1 MENYIISSLNQ
12 ILIFLILSSAL
23 IISTY
28 TRRYIED
35 DIEKYY
41 KKMEIISF
49 ILLIS
54 LIYFNYYIIVFIFI
68 YLLIYRKNYM
78 NFIIALQTSIIIF
91 LSLLNTINSYYE
103 FSLLLLFIIF
113 SSFSYK
119 KYNHHNIFFIF
130 TYKK

>member
-1 MENYIISSLNQ
+1 MENYIIPSISQ
-12 ILIFLILSSAL
+12 ILIFLILSFAL
-23 IISTY
+23 IVSTY

-41 KKMEIISF
+41 KKIGIISF
-49 ILLIS
+49 IILIS
-54 LIYFNYYIIVFIFI
+54 LIYFNYYIIIFIFI
-68 YLLIYRKNYM
+68 YLLIYRKNYRD
-78 NFIIALQTSIIIF
+78 FIIALQTSIIIF
-91 LSLLNTINSYYE
+91 LSLLNIINSYYE

-119 KYNHHNIFFIF
+119 KYTSHNIFFIF

>member
-1 MENYIISSLNQ
+1 MENYIITSTSQ
-12 ILIFLILSSAL
+12 ILIFLILLFAL

-41 KKMEIISF
+41 KKMGIISF
-49 ILLIS
+49 IILIS
-54 LIYFNYYIIVFIFI
+54 LIYFNYYIIIFAFV
-68 YLLIYRKNYM
+68 YLLIYRKNYRI
-78 NFIIALQTSIIIF
+78 FIVALQTSIIIF

-103 FSLLLLFIIF
+103 FSILLLFIIF

-119 KYNHHNIFFIF
+119 K
-130 TYKK
+130 

>member
-1 MENYIISSLNQ
+1 MENYIIPSTGQ
-12 ILIFLILSSAL
+12 ILIFLILSFAL

-41 KKMEIISF
+41 KKMQIISL

-54 LIYFNYYIIVFIFI
+54 LIYFNYYIIIFVFI
-68 YLLIYRKNYM
+68 YLLIYRKNYRI
-78 NFIIALQTSIIIF
+78 FIISLQTSIIIF
-91 LSLLNTINSYYE
+91 LSLLNIINSYYE
-103 FSLLLLFIIF
+103 FSILLLFIIF

-119 KYNHHNIFFIF
+119 K
-130 TYKK
+130 